1 MSRAPSPAARGV
13 SRQVVIVNTK
23 GLHARAAASFVR
35 FADGFAAEVKV
46 QSKGQ
51 TVSGHS
57 IMGLMMLAAAK
68 GTKITIRATGKD
80 ARAAVDALVR
90 LVAAGFYEE

>member
-1 MSRAPSPAARGV
+1 MSGTKLPAARGV
-13 SRQVVIVNTK
+13 SRQVLIVNSK
-23 GLHARAAASFVR
+23 GLHARAAAAFVR
-35 FADGFAAEVKV
+35 FAGGFAAEVKV
-46 QSKGQ
+46 VSKGQ

-80 ARAAVDALVR
+80 ARAAVEALVR
-90 LVAAGFYEE
+90 LVGAGFYEE